1 MELKWK
7 KHTDYLER
15 EIKFDS
21 QKDLATFLLK
31 VAEQSDKVKHHCDME
46 ISKATTLKLKLTT
59 HDTKNTI
66 TDKDYD
72 LAKWIDSI
80 K

>member
-7 KHTDYLER
+7 KHAGYLER
-15 EIKFDS
+15 ELTFDS

-31 VAEQSDKVKHHCDME
+31 IAAQSDKVKHHCDME

-59 HDTKNTI
+59 HDSENTV
-66 TDKDYD
+66 TDKDYE
-72 LAKWIDSI
+72 LAKWIDKI

>member
-7 KHTDYLER
+7 KHVNYLER
-15 EIKFDS
+15 EFKFDS
-21 QKDLATFLLK
+21 QKELASFLLK
-31 VAEQSDKVKHHCDME
+31 IAERSDKVKHHCDME
-46 ISKATTLKLKLTT
+46 IYKATTLKLRLTT
-59 HDTKNTI
+59 HDAKNTI

>member
-1 MELKWK
+1 MKLEWKNHSDYLVKELK
-7 KHTDYLER
+7 
-15 EIKFDS
+15 FNS
-21 QKDLATFLLK
+21 QTELATFLLK
-31 VAEQSDKVKHHCDME
+31 IAKQSDMIKHHCDME

-59 HDTKNTI
+59 HDSKNII

-72 LAKWIDSI
+72 LAEWIDSL